1 LERLR
6 ISLALALLLALPVA
20 FAACGNSDPDPA
32 TVLDRALTPE
42 HLSGFGN
49 AEGHASGGVVAVQA
63 LGYEDRVLN
72 ERKVEASPKVMAQIR
87 EALGA
92 DNGLRTLVGN
102 LQYEGEETVG
112 GTETDHISGDLDI
125 GGLAKALKQ
134 AGGGEVGKVAGMGAG
149 TDLED
154 SLSAADFDLFADTD
168 SGAIRRL
175 DLTLALDDPDN
186 ALPPTRIRFS
196 LTPESSGDTLR

>member
-1 LERLR
+1 MERLR

-125 GGLAKALKQ
+125 GG
-134 AGGGEVGKVAGMGAG
+134 GEVGKVAGMGAG

>member
-1 LERLR
+1 MERLR
-6 ISLALALLLALPVA
+6 IPLVLALLLALPVA
-20 FAACGNSDPDPA
+20 IAACGNSDPDPG

-49 AEGHASGGVVAVQA
+49 GPGGASGGVVSVQA
-63 LGYEDRVLN
+63 LGYEDRVLD
-72 ERKVEASPKVMAQIR
+72 ERRVGASPRVMAQIR

-92 DNGLRTLVGN
+92 DNGLRPLAED
-102 LQYEGEETVG
+102 LQYEGKETVG
-112 GTETDHISGDLDI
+112 GAEADHISGDLDV
-125 GGLAKALKQ
+125 GGLAEALKQ
-134 AGGGEVGKVAGMGAG
+134 AGGGEVGEVAGVGGG

-154 SLSAADFDLFADTD
+154 SLSAADFDLFAAPD

-175 DLTLALDDPDN
+175 DLTLSFDDPGN